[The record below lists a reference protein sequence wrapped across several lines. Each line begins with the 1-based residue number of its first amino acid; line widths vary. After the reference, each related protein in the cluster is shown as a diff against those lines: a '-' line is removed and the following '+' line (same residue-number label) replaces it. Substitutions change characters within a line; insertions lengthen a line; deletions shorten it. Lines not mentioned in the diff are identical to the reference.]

1 MASLMEGLIDV
12 LGRESGLYEELL
24 KLSSTKTPVIVD
36 GDLDQLAT
44 VTEKEQQVVDR
55 IADLEKERQQSMKDI
70 ADVLNKDV
78 RTLTITDLI
87 ALLVK
92 RPAEA
97 KALARERDRLKD
109 VAKRVRLVNE
119 QNQQLLQ
126 SSLEMVQFEMN
137 IIQASRK
144 APETANY
151 TRTAGAAGETIGY
164 TASGFD
170 AKQ

>member
-1 MASLMEGLIDV
+1 MASLMEGLIEV
-12 LGRESGLYEELL
+12 LGQESSQYEKLL
-24 KLSSTKTPVIVD
+24 KLSGSKTPVIVS
-36 GDLDQLAT
+36 G
-44 VTEKEQQVVDR
+44 
-55 IADLEKERQQSMKDI
+55 DLEKLAAITEDEQSVVERIAGLEKVRQQSMKDI

-87 ALLVK
+87 ALLGK
-92 RPAEA
+92 RPTEA
-97 KALARERDRLKD
+97 QALARERDRLKD
-109 VAKRVRLVNE
+109 VAGRVRLVNE

-137 IIQASRK
+137 IIQASKK
-144 APETANY
+144 APESANY
-151 TRTAGAAGETIGY
+151 TRMAGAAGETIGY